1 MDDDATE
8 MAHYMP
14 HYMTW
19 NKDYIQGAVKYQHSK
34 FYYLPIDPGTV
45 GKFAILVNKTTP
57 LESQNGD
64 LNVSMIIHPGAGLRY
79 YQRWVQP
86 TYFKSMAH
94 SANSHPYQPEIIEI
108 CEDSIQSW
116 CGFKDYPECSLMF
129 RLDGL
134 TPQNTSF
141 YRIKIFNGTNAI
153 EPDQP
158 IAGNL
163 YQAG

>member
-1 MDDDATE
+1 
-8 MAHYMP
+8 
-14 HYMTW
+14 
-19 NKDYIQGAVKYQHSK
+19 
-34 FYYLPIDPGTV
+34 
-45 GKFAILVNKTTP
+45 
-57 LESQNGD
+57 
-64 LNVSMIIHPGAGLRY
+64 
-79 YQRWVQP
+79 
-86 TYFKSMAH
+86 MAH

-116 CGFKDYPECSLMF
+116 CGFKDYPGCSLMF

-163 YQAG
+163 Y